1 MVAGGVI
8 VPAVLAVVLPGI
20 DLRPIGEPTVRRGVG
35 ELPLGPTFLTAADAG
50 RAVGRL
56 DNPVVDV
63 RQSCIPPHSNRDR
76 GWCSC
81 SSHRSIFRRLM
92 SGPKAR

>member
-8 VPAVLAVVLPGI
+8 VPAVLAVVLRMV

-56 DNPVVDV
+56 DYPMMDV
-63 RQSCIPPHSNRDR
+63 GQS
-76 GWCSC
+76 
-81 SSHRSIFRRLM
+81 
-92 SGPKAR
+92 